1 MSDVNAEAWLTQ
13 EAQDLLDQGT
23 VGLYEFIWGLRGASF
38 DLSDDEAIRLSARIA
53 TELVRSGKARIFA
66 VSWPNLDVVE
76 GPFPVTILEDPKNWS
91 EGDSGPMIA
100 LVPTDATD

>member
-1 MSDVNAEAWLTQ
+1 VNAEAWLTQ

-38 DLSDDEAIRLSARIA
+38 DLSDDEAIRLSTLVA
-53 TELVRSGKARIFA
+53 TELIRSGKARIFA
-66 VSWPNLDVVE
+66 VSWPSLDVVE
-76 GPFPVTILEDPKNWS
+76 GPLPITTLEDPKNWS

-100 LVPTDATD
+100 LVPTDAVD